1 MQLFKNE
8 SLRDTGPIGHE
19 LTFGNPLFGQRY
31 ARHPGQPRAFALSSA
46 GLHGDDIDE
55 SAFARS
61 IHAPESEAPEIEA
74 EPPLVYPPLHLMRL

>member
-19 LTFGNPLFGQRY
+19 LTFGSPLFGQRY

-46 GLHGDDIDE
+46 GLHGDDIDKPA
-55 SAFARS
+55 SAL
-61 IHAPESEAPEIEA
+61 EIESG
-74 EPPLVYPPLHLMRL
+74 PPLAYPPLHLMRY